1 MSWSL
6 QVSSGDLNFLSRGAG
21 AEIVTGKVKTYQD
34 LRNWLLE
41 TMGNDPMHPDYGSI
55 LDGGVMPTGAVVQS
69 MVGRGTIHDVEQE
82 ITRVIRSVMDV
93 QGKRIDRDMAVYG
106 KMTLSDSEIIQGIKS
121 IESKKFGTKLVV
133 RVNLTMR
140 NNVTV
145 SMVQPIG

>member
-1 MSWSL
+1 M
-6 QVSSGDLNFLSRGAG
+6 SSGDLNFLSRGAG
-21 AEIVTGKVKTYQD
+21 AEIVTGKTKTAQD
-34 LRNWLLE
+34 LKNWMLE
-41 TMGNDPMHPDYGSI
+41 TMGNDPMHPDYGTV
-55 LDGGVMPTGAVVQS
+55 LDGGVLPSGSVVQS
-69 MVGRGTIHDVEQE
+69 MIGGGTIHDVEQE

-133 RVNLTMR
+133 RVNLLMR
-140 NNVTV
+140 NNATV